1 MGEVSMMDTSKICG
15 ICPTSCFSTRARDSG
30 RVLELDRWLLRT
42 LLKGMGTPA
51 IRAALWDGNDVD
63 FGSAATPSTPLRM
76 VVHNRLTLFRLMA
89 NPLLYFGDDFS
100 AGNLDVEGSLV
111 AFLEAVYR
119 AQQRPGE
126 VRRRSRPVPNWQRET
141 FNSPSESRHNVHHH
155 YDLGNDFYRLWLDR
169 EMLYTCAYYPGP
181 DHTLEEAQL
190 AKMELVCRKLGLK
203 GGERVIEA
211 GCGWGGLARYMARHY
226 GAKVRAF
233 NISREQVAYA
243 RQRAKEEGIEGVE
256 YVEDDYRN
264 ISGECDAFVSIG
276 MLEHVGPNNY
286 HGLGEVI
293 DRTLSRNGFGLIHSI
308 GQNLAEPMSDW
319 IDKRIFP
326 GSYPPTIREMMEIFE
341 PYAFSIL
348 DLENLRLHYARTL
361 EQWLERYEA
370 HADRVAQMFDEAFV
384 RAWRL
389 YLCGSLAGFTTGSL
403 QLFQVLFSRRGNNEA
418 PLTRDHLLMGKSHA
432 KL

>member
-1 MGEVSMMDTSKICG
+1 
-15 ICPTSCFSTRARDSG
+15 
-30 RVLELDRWLLRT
+30 
-42 LLKGMGTPA
+42 
-51 IRAALWDGNDVD
+51 
-63 FGSAATPSTPLRM
+63 
-76 VVHNRLTLFRLMA
+76 
-89 NPLLYFGDDFS
+89 
-100 AGNLDVEGSLV
+100 
-111 AFLEAVYR
+111 
-119 AQQRPGE
+119 
-126 VRRRSRPVPNWQRET
+126 
-141 FNSPSESRHNVHHH
+141 
-155 YDLGNDFYRLWLDR
+155 
-169 EMLYTCAYYPGP
+169 
-181 DHTLEEAQL
+181 
-190 AKMELVCRKLGLK
+190 
-203 GGERVIEA
+203 
-211 GCGWGGLARYMARHY
+211 
-226 GAKVRAF
+226 
-233 NISREQVAYA
+233 VAYA
-243 RQRAKEEGIEGVE
+243 RQRAKEGGIEGVE

-264 ISGECDAFVSIG
+264 ISGECDAFVSLG

-308 GQNLAEPMSDW
+308 GQDLAEPMSDW

-418 PLTRDHLLMGKSHA
+418 PLTRDHLLMGISHA